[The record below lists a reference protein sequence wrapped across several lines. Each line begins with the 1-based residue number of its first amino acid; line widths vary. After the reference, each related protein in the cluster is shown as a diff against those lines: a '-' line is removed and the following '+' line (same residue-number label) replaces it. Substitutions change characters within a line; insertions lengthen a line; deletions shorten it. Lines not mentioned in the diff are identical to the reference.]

1 MILEKLE
8 IQFTANVS
16 GALKNINA
24 LKKAASGTKSADK
37 VKVDADTAKA
47 EKKLKAVSKQV
58 KNIPDGDVD
67 VTADT
72 SEAEGKLKA
81 VAKQAQSLPDADID
95 VTADTTAAERQLK
108 SVAKQANELPDA
120 KITVKVDSAEAE
132 KQLRDG
138 GSGLFMAG
146 GIKGAAIVGGAVTL
160 GKGGYDLAETAYGA
174 QSAQNR
180 LEILLPEEAVTR
192 VERYSRAMYDL
203 YGLNET
209 ATKSRVTNFASVFRG
224 IGVET
229 GTAVEYAERMSDAA
243 IDYASALDKTPQEV
257 TDIMMS
263 LMRGNTAV
271 ADNIGLFGLTVDK
284 LNKKAEE
291 LEAEGLMPENID
303 EESRKYIA
311 LLHILEENADV
322 QGFTGD
328 WARTSDEFG
337 NQVSILGEQWQTLK
351 EKAGALLLPAANW
364 IVGGLNDILNAIS
377 GFGLE
382 EQGFQKQIEGY
393 FGGVE
398 LTEES
403 INDIVEKA
411 TGPTKQIVSGI
422 KQAQAD
428 LDAAFTTYEAAY
440 FDFWN
445 KMNTIWITGAPVTP
459 GLEEELAA
467 SWDYLETTLI
477 DGENSLIRTQRD
489 AIITYINS
497 LNAMTGFQW
506 NSAAENGVK
515 AVDGYFSKMEARAM
529 ELSNEMSALMRQVF
543 EDGIITDEEWQMIQQ
558 KNTEIAKFNAEK
570 ITIQNKA
577 RMQRIADEGAGI
589 THGSASELMK
599 LLLEESSATK
609 KEIDTAYSATKDWYY
624 TNAAEQQAEY
634 EKDPAAYIEKY
645 GSAPLSAVEQ
655 MKADGIDQMYSA
667 AIAAADAEIAD
678 VIGKTYIAPLNEGL
692 EKELSQMDENTTNQ
706 EFFERYM
713 MPLFS
718 NWEVYDMFSNIL
730 SNGGT
735 LSPENMDFYNR
746 YTAAAAMLPPG
757 ITPGML
763 AITEDP
769 FARKLVAESLFLSG
783 ESGAYSEYMG
793 QYGSV
798 NAGEGAYTYS
808 DYLWDSGV
816 KKHVLRSFMDYIK
829 GMFSVKQEHGVVTL
843 PDEPFIDQPTPL
855 VVPEGA
861 ILQYDDFSGY
871 EDMEISY
878 PVVEDFVD
886 NSSNGDV
893 LGDETSSEMLTA
905 AETQKTASE
914 EFMSGVAEFRSAI
927 ASGFTVYVKGQSYGT
942 YESGVHGGRATN
954 MADRVMMV
962 K

>member
-24 LKKAASGTKSADK
+24 LKKAVTGTKSADK

-47 EKKLKAVSKQV
+47 EKKLKAVAKQV
-58 KNIPDGDVD
+58 KDIPDGDVD

-108 SVAKQANELPDA
+108 SVAKQVNDLPDA

-192 VERYSRAMYDL
+192 VERYSRSMYDL

-337 NQVSILGEQWQTLK
+337 NQVSILGEQWETLK

-364 IVGGLNDILNAIS
+364 IVGGLNDIINALNTFSVDDNKFSA
-377 GFGLE
+377 E
-382 EQGFQKQIEGY
+382 IESY
-393 FGGVE
+393 FGTMNLSDEEITKMVDDMVAPVRKITKKLNDSKADLSAAYDEYGKAYSDFWKKLNILYMTGE
-398 LTEES
+398 PITDETEEE
-403 INDIVEKA
+403 IAELWDAVETA
-411 TGPTKQIVSGI
+411 G
-422 KQAQAD
+422 
-428 LDAAFTTYEAAY
+428 
-440 FDFWN
+440 
-445 KMNTIWITGAPVTP
+445 
-459 GLEEELAA
+459 
-467 SWDYLETTLI
+467 I
-477 DGENSLIRTQRD
+477 DGENGVLNEQRYTLTDMFIAFAGDESQWTAATERGIKAIDTYFDALIAQSMTKSGELSKAMREAFSDDVLTAEEKKQIQAMMEEVNASVYEHASIAYGARSQIKLD
-489 AIITYINS
+489 E
-497 LNAMTGFQW
+497 LN
-506 NSAAENGVK
+506 NSADWSAQSWFDLMKKAAEAGDEET
-515 AVDGYFSKMEARAM
+515 AEMEAYYN
-529 ELSNEMSALMRQVF
+529 ELEM
-543 EDGIITDEEWQMIQQ
+543 QMYSI
-558 KNTEIAKFNAEK
+558 AEK
-570 ITIQNKA
+570 MHQ
-577 RMQRIADEGAGI
+577 D
-589 THGSASELMK
+589 
-599 LLLEESSATK
+599 
-609 KEIDTAYSATKDWYY
+609 Y
-624 TNAAEQQAEY
+624 
-634 EKDPAAYIEKY
+634 EKY
-645 GSAPLSAVEQ
+645 GEDKFAEMYPGFTKPVSGYELMEGARRGKEKAKQDMLNNVTNQTATMGAEHMRKYVEDYLS
-655 MKADGIDQMYSA
+655 KAAEGGL
-667 AIAAADAEIAD
+667 ADNNGEFGENILKPFHQQKQFMEHLQEAQASG
-678 VIGKTYIAPLNEGL
+678 VPLNEDAL
-692 EKELSQMDENTTNQ
+692 WLLQMYNFVNDKYGEWDQYNTWY
-706 EFFERYM
+706 E
-713 MPLFS
+713 S
-718 NWEVYDMFSNIL
+718 NPMN
-730 SNGGT
+730 
-735 LSPENMDFYNR
+735 
-746 YTAAAAMLPPG
+746 YTAAAYLDDNSLYNDFVKLFGDQYGYP
-757 ITPGML
+757 IDN
-763 AITEDP
+763 AIHHTCGHSVNNYWACNCKHLCADAQDE
-769 FARKLVAESLFLSG
+769 ALCLCQLRTQCFLS
-783 ESGAYSEYMG
+783 
-793 QYGSV
+793 
-798 NAGEGAYTYS
+798 N
-808 DYLWDSGV
+808 W
-816 KKHVLRSFMDYIK
+816 H
-829 GMFSVKQEHGVVTL
+829 
-843 PDEPFIDQPTPL
+843 PFCQI
-855 VVPEGA
+855 
-861 ILQYDDFSGY
+861 
-871 EDMEISY
+871 M
-878 PVVEDFVD
+878 
-886 NSSNGDV
+886 
-893 LGDETSSEMLTA
+893 
-905 AETQKTASE
+905 
-914 EFMSGVAEFRSAI
+914 
-927 ASGFTVYVKGQSYGT
+927 
-942 YESGVHGGRATN
+942 
-954 MADRVMMV
+954 
-962 K
+962 